1 MAKQA
6 EKKVIKKK
14 VSTVKAKKKPVAPKL
29 IGKVSHYFDNIKVA
43 VIKVK
48 APLKK
53 GDSLLFEGGDTL
65 FSQKITSMEK
75 DHKKVVAVK
84 KGAEVG
90 MKVKQK
96 VREGYRVY
104 KKA

>member
-1 MAKQA
+1 MYDRSMAI
-6 EKKVIKKK
+6 KKVAASKTKKK
-14 VSTVKAKKKPVAPKL
+14 VVAPKL
-29 IGKVSHYFDNIKVA
+29 IGKVTHYFDNIKVA

-75 DHKKVVAVK
+75 DHKKVATVK

-90 MKVKQK
+90 MKVRQK